1 MIYVTLAVLWRE
13 EAKVEIGKPIRSYY
27 RSPEDAVCI
36 RVVAVERERDR
47 FWKCF

>member
-1 MIYVTLAVLWRE
+1 MIYVTLAALWRE
-13 EAKVEIGKPIRSYY
+13 DAKVEIGKPIRSYY
-27 RSPEDAVCI
+27 RSPQDDVCI